1 MLWIDSRTGKVYHEI
16 IQNFRGR
23 DFWSMPAEKQRKG
36 VLMMIELSDVRQAQE
51 RITPYIL
58 RTPLL
63 RQPALDPILGCQV
76 YLKHEGLQFTGSFK
90 LRGATNALLS
100 LTEEERS
107 RGVVAAS
114 SGNHAQGVACAAQ
127 RLGVDAV
134 IVMPT
139 NVNPVKLEG
148 CKAFG
153 ARTMLVGTL
162 SSEREAA
169 AAHLVETEGR
179 VFIHPF
185 DNAQVSAGQGTIG
198 LEVLEDEPEMDAVVV
213 PIGGGGLIS
222 GIATAVKG
230 LSDHCEMVG
239 VEPAGA
245 PRYAKSLE
253 AGHPVQLDHV
263 DTIAD
268 GTRTDHG
275 VERNCE
281 VIRQRVDRLA
291 QAEDEWIKKAV
302 KLLVSKAK
310 IVAEPSSVMGVAA
323 VLGGGLKFRSD
334 QKVCFVLSGGNNDL
348 GLLARW
354 LQEKD

>member
-1 MLWIDSRTGKVYHEI
+1 M
-16 IQNFRGR
+16 IQ
-23 DFWSMPAEKQRKG
+23 
-36 VLMMIELSDVRQAQE
+36 LTDVQQAQK
-51 RITPYIL
+51 RIQPYIL

-63 RQPALDPILGCQV
+63 RQPALDPILGCRV
-76 YLKHEGLQFTGSFK
+76 YLKHEGFQFTGSFK

-100 LTEEERS
+100 LTEEERR

-153 ARTMLVGTL
+153 ARTLLVGTL

-169 AAHLVETEGR
+169 AARLVETEGR

-198 LEVLEDEPEMDAVVV
+198 LEVLEDEPDLDAVVV

-230 LSDHCEMVG
+230 IAPGCRMVG

-245 PRYAKSLE
+245 PRYARSLA

-275 VERNCE
+275 VERNFE
-281 VIRQRVDRLA
+281 VIRQRVDQLV
-291 QAEDEWIKKAV
+291 QAEDEWIRKAV

-323 VLGGGLKFRSD
+323 VLGGHLRFEPE

-348 GLLARW
+348 GLLAQW
-354 LQEKD
+354 LCQED

>member
-1 MLWIDSRTGKVYHEI
+1 M
-16 IQNFRGR
+16 IQ
-23 DFWSMPAEKQRKG
+23 
-36 VLMMIELSDVRQAQE
+36 LSDVKAAQE
-51 RITPYIL
+51 RIAPYIV

-63 RQPALDPILGCQV
+63 RQPALDEILGCEV

-90 LRGATNALLS
+90 LRGASNALLALS
-100 LTEEERS
+100 QEERDK
-107 RGVVAAS
+107 GVVAAS

-153 ARTMLVGTL
+153 AKTMLVGTL
-162 SSEREAA
+162 SSERENAA
-169 AAHLVETEGR
+169 AQLVETEGR
-179 VFIHPF
+179 TFVHPF
-185 DNAQVSAGQGTIG
+185 DNAYVSAGQGTIG
-198 LEVLEDEPEMDAVVV
+198 LEVLEDQPQLDAVVV

-230 LSDHCEMVG
+230 VKPECRMVG

-245 PRYAKSLE
+245 PRYTVSREKGHIVTLE
-253 AGHPVQLDHV
+253 KVS
-263 DTIAD
+263 TIAD
-268 GTRTDHG
+268 GTRTDHSVQRSFEV
-275 VERNCE
+275 VEDK
-281 VIRQRVDRLA
+281 VDDIVL
-291 QAEDEWIKKAV
+291 AEDEYIKKAI

-323 VLGGGLKFRSD
+323 VLSGALKFRPED
-334 QKVCFVLSGGNNDL
+334 KVCFVLSGGNNDL
-348 GLLARW
+348 SLLAQW
-354 LQEKD
+354 LTE

>member
-23 DFWSMPAEKQRKG
+23 GFWSMPAEKQRKG

-139 NVNPVKLEG
+139 NVNPVKLEDS
-148 CKAFG
+148 KANV
-153 ARTMLVGTL
+153 TVM
-162 SSEREAA
+162 
-169 AAHLVETEGR
+169 TESDALTAEEVTR
-179 VFIHPF
+179 IRDVLL
-185 DNAQVSAGQGTIG
+185 GQC
-198 LEVLEDEPEMDAVVV
+198 
-213 PIGGGGLIS
+213 
-222 GIATAVKG
+222 KG
-230 LSDHCEMVG
+230 LTAQG
-239 VEPAGA
+239 ITIVE
-245 PRYAKSLE
+245 
-253 AGHPVQLDHV
+253 
-263 DTIAD
+263 
-268 GTRTDHG
+268 
-275 VERNCE
+275 
-281 VIRQRVDRLA
+281 
-291 QAEDEWIKKAV
+291 V
-302 KLLVSKAK
+302 K
-310 IVAEPSSVMGVAA
+310 
-323 VLGGGLKFRSD
+323 
-334 QKVCFVLSGGNNDL
+334 
-348 GLLARW
+348 
-354 LQEKD
+354 

>member
-1 MLWIDSRTGKVYHEI
+1 
-16 IQNFRGR
+16 
-23 DFWSMPAEKQRKG
+23 MPAEGERKG
-36 VLMMIELSDVRQAQE
+36 VLQMIQLTDVQQAQK
-51 RITPYIL
+51 RIQPYVL

-76 YLKHEGLQFTGSFK
+76 YLKHEGFQFTGSFK

-100 LTEEERS
+100 LTEEERR

-153 ARTMLVGTL
+153 ARTLLVGTL

-198 LEVLEDEPEMDAVVV
+198 LEVLEDEPDLDAVVV

-230 LSDHCEMVG
+230 LAPDCRMIG

-245 PRYAKSLE
+245 PRYAESLK

-275 VERNCE
+275 VERNFE
-281 VIRQRVDRLA
+281 VIRQRVDQLA
-291 QAEDEWIKKAV
+291 RAEDEWIRKAV

-310 IVAEPSSVMGVAA
+310 LVAEPSSAMGVAA
-323 VLGGGLKFRSD
+323 VLGGGLHFQPE

-348 GLLARW
+348 GLLAQW
-354 LQEKD
+354 LSQED